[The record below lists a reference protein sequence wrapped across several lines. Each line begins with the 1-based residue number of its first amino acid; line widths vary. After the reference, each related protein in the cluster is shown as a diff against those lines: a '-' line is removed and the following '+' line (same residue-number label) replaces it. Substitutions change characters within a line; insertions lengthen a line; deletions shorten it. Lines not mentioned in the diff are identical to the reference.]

1 MKIKKLCKIF
11 QNLFIKYEEED
22 EIYHYFNSDF
32 DEDSYLDNRYDN
44 YDREYFDYFNVGY
57 SNVDYFY
64 T

>member
-11 QNLFIKYEEED
+11 KNLFIKYEED
-22 EIYHYFNSDF
+22 EIYDYFYSDF
-32 DEDSYLDNRYDN
+32 DEDSYLDNRYDH
-44 YDREYFDYFNVGY
+44 YDREYYDYFNVGY